1 MQRALARNQAAL
13 PMRCGPG
20 LYETIN
26 YQRHFVN
33 TRLSALLICA
43 TFLLTACATA
53 PQLPLPVSPQAFA
66 APSNN
71 YGVVLTKLPVV
82 DTHFPGASC
91 LLCIAAASI
100 ANSDL
105 TTHAKTLP
113 VEDLAALNKQV
124 AEVLKKKGAKVTL
137 IDDLDLN
144 QLPDVSN
151 KVPNFARKDFTS
163 LKAKYKIDKLLV
175 ITIAT
180 VGIDRNYAAYIPS
193 GEPKAK
199 IAGISYIVN
208 LNDNS
213 LEWSM
218 PIDAVKASDGKWDE
232 PPKFPGLTNAYY
244 QVLELAKDSVL
255 KPLAQ

>member
-1 MQRALARNQAAL
+1 MPDAVR
-13 PMRCGPG
+13 PG
-20 LYETIN
+20 LNEMTHFKGN
-26 YQRHFVN
+26 FVN
-33 TRLSALLICA
+33 TRLSALLISA
-43 TFLLTACATA
+43 TFLLTACAGA

-71 YGVVLTKLPVV
+71 YGVALTRLPVV
-82 DTHFPGASC
+82 ETQFPGAYC
-91 LLCIAAASI
+91 LLCMAAASV
-100 ANSDL
+100 ANSSL
-105 TTHAKTLP
+105 TTHTKTLP

-124 AEVLKKKGAKVTL
+124 AEVLKKKGVKVTM
-137 IDDLDLN
+137 IDDLELDK
-144 QLPDVSN
+144 LPDSSS

-175 ITIAT
+175 INIYA
-180 VGIDRNYAAYIPS
+180 VGIERNYASYIPS
-193 GEPKAK
+193 GEPKARV
-199 IAGISYIVN
+199 AGVSYIVN

-218 PIDAVKASDGKWDE
+218 PINAMKASDGKWDE

-244 QVLELAKDSVL
+244 QVIELAKDSVL